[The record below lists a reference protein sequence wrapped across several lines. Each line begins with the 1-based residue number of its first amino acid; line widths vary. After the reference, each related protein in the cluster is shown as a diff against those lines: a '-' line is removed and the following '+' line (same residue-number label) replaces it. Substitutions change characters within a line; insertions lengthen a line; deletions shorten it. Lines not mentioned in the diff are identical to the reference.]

1 MIASLMQLLPKV
13 NELFKTL
20 PDETKEPNMNDKNM
34 RSTLIVFLITFIIY
48 LIYTISSSL
57 IPAIGISIVIALL
70 YYLNMNNKKLNLNVE
85 GIFEHIKN
93 FLNMI
98 FGQFYKSNDNNNNE
112 GVTNKL
118 ENLVKSMG
126 I

>member
-1 MIASLMQLLPKV
+1 MLSILAQFLPKI
-13 NELFKTL
+13 NELFKMAPTTT
-20 PDETKEPNMNDKNM
+20 EATKMNDSNM

-48 LIYTISSSL
+48 LVYTISSSL

-70 YYLNMNNKKLNLNVE
+70 YYLNMNNKKLNINVE
-85 GIFEHIKN
+85 GIFEHLKN

-98 FGQFYKSNDNNNNE
+98 FGQFNSIKNNNE

-118 ENLVKSMG
+118 DNLLKGMG

>member
-1 MIASLMQLLPKV
+1 MLSILAQFLPKI
-13 NELFKTL
+13 NELFKMAPTTT
-20 PDETKEPNMNDKNM
+20 EATKMNDSNM

-48 LIYTISSSL
+48 LVYTISSSL

-70 YYLNMNNKKLNLNVE
+70 YYLNMNNKKLNINVE
-85 GIFEHIKN
+85 GIFEHLKN

-98 FGQFYKSNDNNNNE
+98 FGQFNSLKNNNE

-118 ENLVKSMG
+118 DNLLKGMG

>member
-1 MIASLMQLLPKV
+1 MLSILAQFLPKI
-13 NELFKTL
+13 NELFKMAPTTT
-20 PDETKEPNMNDKNM
+20 EATKMNDSNM

-70 YYLNMNNKKLNLNVE
+70 YYLNMNNKKLNINVE
-85 GIFEHIKN
+85 GIFEHLKN

-98 FGQFYKSNDNNNNE
+98 FGQFNSIKNNNE

-118 ENLVKSMG
+118 DNLLKGMG

>member
-1 MIASLMQLLPKV
+1 MLSTLMQIVPKI
-13 NELFKTL
+13 NELFKMAPTTT
-20 PDETKEPNMNDKNM
+20 EATKMNDSNM

-48 LIYTISSSL
+48 LVYTISSSL

-70 YYLNMNNKKLNLNVE
+70 YYLNMNNKKLNINVE
-85 GIFEHIKN
+85 GIFQHLKN

-98 FGQFYKSNDNNNNE
+98 FGQFNSLKNNNE

-118 ENLVKSMG
+118 DNLLKGMG

>member
-1 MIASLMQLLPKV
+1 MQIVPKI
-13 NELFKTL
+13 NELFKMAPTTT
-20 PDETKEPNMNDKNM
+20 EATKMNDSNM
-34 RSTLIVFLITFIIY
+34 RSTLIVFLITFVIY
-48 LIYTISSSL
+48 LVYTISSSL

-70 YYLNMNNKKLNLNVE
+70 YYLNMNNKKLNINVE
-85 GIFEHIKN
+85 GIFQHLKN

-98 FGQFYKSNDNNNNE
+98 FGQFNSLKNNNE

-118 ENLVKSMG
+118 DNLLKGMG

>member
-1 MIASLMQLLPKV
+1 MIASLMQLFPKV
-13 NELFKTL
+13 NELFKTV
-20 PDETKEPNMNDKNM
+20 PDETKEAKMDDKNM

-57 IPAIGISIVIALL
+57 IPAIGISIVIAVF
-70 YYLNMNNKKLNLNVE
+70 YYMNMNNKKLDINVE
-85 GIFEHIKN
+85 NIFEHVKN

-98 FGQFYKSNDNNNNE
+98 FGQFYTKDNTENI
-112 GVTNKL
+112 TNKL
-118 ENLVKSMG
+118 DNLVKSMG

>member
-1 MIASLMQLLPKV
+1 MIASLMQLFPKV
-13 NELFKTL
+13 NELFKTI
-20 PDETKEPNMNDKNM
+20 PDETKEAKMDDKNM

-57 IPAIGISIVIALL
+57 IPAIGISIVIAVF
-70 YYLNMNNKKLNLNVE
+70 YYMNMNNKKLDINVE
-85 GIFEHIKN
+85 NIFEHVKN

-98 FGQFYKSNDNNNNE
+98 FGQFYTKDNTENI
-112 GVTNKL
+112 TNKL
-118 ENLVKSMG
+118 DNLVKSMG

>member
-1 MIASLMQLLPKV
+1 MLSILAQFLPKI
-13 NELFKTL
+13 NELFNMAPTTT
-20 PDETKEPNMNDKNM
+20 EATKMNDSNM

-48 LIYTISSSL
+48 LVYTISSSL

-70 YYLNMNNKKLNLNVE
+70 YYLNMNNKKLNINVE
-85 GIFEHIKN
+85 GIFEHLKN

-98 FGQFYKSNDNNNNE
+98 FGQFNSIKNNNE

-118 ENLVKSMG
+118 DNLLKGMG

>member
-1 MIASLMQLLPKV
+1 MLSTLMQIVPKI
-13 NELFKTL
+13 NEVFKMAPTTT
-20 PDETKEPNMNDKNM
+20 EATKMNDSNM
-34 RSTLIVFLITFIIY
+34 RSTLIVFLITFIVY

-85 GIFEHIKN
+85 GIFQHLKN

-98 FGQFYKSNDNNNNE
+98 FGQFYSLKNNNE

-118 ENLVKSMG
+118 DNLLKGMG

>member
-1 MIASLMQLLPKV
+1 MLSTLMQIVPKI
-13 NELFKTL
+13 NELFKMAPTTT
-20 PDETKEPNMNDKNM
+20 EATKMNDSNM
-34 RSTLIVFLITFIIY
+34 RSTLIVFLITFIVY

-85 GIFEHIKN
+85 GIFQHLKN

-98 FGQFYKSNDNNNNE
+98 FGQFNSLKNNND

-118 ENLVKSMG
+118 DNLLKGMG

>member
-1 MIASLMQLLPKV
+1 
-13 NELFKTL
+13 
-20 PDETKEPNMNDKNM
+20 
-34 RSTLIVFLITFIIY
+34 
-48 LIYTISSSL
+48 
-57 IPAIGISIVIALL
+57 
-70 YYLNMNNKKLNLNVE
+70 MNNKKLNLNVE

-98 FGQFYKSNDNNNNE
+98 FSQFYKSNDNNNE

>member
-1 MIASLMQLLPKV
+1 MIASLMQLFPKV
-13 NELFKTL
+13 NELFKTI
-20 PDETKEPNMNDKNM
+20 PEETKEAKMDDKNM

-57 IPAIGISIVIALL
+57 IPAIGISIVIAVF
-70 YYLNMNNKKLNLNVE
+70 YYMNMNNKKLDINVE
-85 GIFEHIKN
+85 NIFEHVKN

-98 FGQFYKSNDNNNNE
+98 FGQFYTKDNTENI
-112 GVTNKL
+112 TNKL
-118 ENLVKSMG
+118 DNLVKSMG

>member
-1 MIASLMQLLPKV
+1 MIASLMQLFPKV
-13 NELFKTL
+13 NELFKTV
-20 PDETKEPNMNDKNM
+20 PDETKEAKMDDKNM

-57 IPAIGISIVIALL
+57 IPAIGISIVIAVF
-70 YYLNMNNKKLNLNVE
+70 YYMNMNNKKLDINVE
-85 GIFEHIKN
+85 NIFEHVKN

-98 FGQFYKSNDNNNNE
+98 FGQLYTKDNTENI
-112 GVTNKL
+112 TNKL
-118 ENLVKSMG
+118 DNLVKSMG

>member
-1 MIASLMQLLPKV
+1 MLSILAQFAPKI
-13 NELFKTL
+13 NELFKMGPTTT
-20 PDETKEPNMNDKNM
+20 EATKMNDSNM

-70 YYLNMNNKKLNLNVE
+70 YYLNMNNKKLNINVD
-85 GIFEHIKN
+85 GIFEHLKN

-98 FGQFYKSNDNNNNE
+98 FGQFNSIKNNNE

-118 ENLVKSMG
+118 DNLLKGMG